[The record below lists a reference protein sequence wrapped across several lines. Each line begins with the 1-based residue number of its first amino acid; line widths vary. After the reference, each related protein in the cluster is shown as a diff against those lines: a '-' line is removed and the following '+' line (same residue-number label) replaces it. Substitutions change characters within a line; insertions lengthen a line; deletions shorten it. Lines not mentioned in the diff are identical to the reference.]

1 MKSMVVCSAS
11 FAALMSLVSPH
22 ARGQTDAVQ
31 QYMATRPDLI
41 LCAAY
46 SVSQTDSL
54 RQELIGR
61 KLLTDTDLKML
72 AKKTVYNGMSECGL
86 LASYRIPQSI
96 EITPKYQVLETPVDI
111 AYHYK
116 ESVDHP
122 RPLDIYFKGGTII
135 LVMEELTINLR

>member
-1 MKSMVVCSAS
+1 MAGSLCRYRLEVFMKAVVVCFAS
-11 FAALMSLVSPH
+11 LAALMSLVSPH
-22 ARGQTDAVQ
+22 ASGQTEATQ

-54 RQELIGR
+54 RQELIRR

-96 EITPKYQVLETPVDI
+96 EVAPKYQVLEGSVDI

-116 ESVDHP
+116 ESVD
-122 RPLDIYFKGGTII
+122 
-135 LVMEELTINLR
+135 